1 MQAPTHALEQDPALV
16 WPVVRVRKQR
26 KSRARGATVTMSV
39 EPHVP
44 IEAARRP
51 GRIRPAMGD
60 TLELA
65 LFIAVLAASG
75 LLHLGALAVVW

>member
-1 MQAPTHALEQDPALV
+1 MQAPTQALERDPALV
-16 WPVVRVRKQR
+16 WPAVRVRKQR
-26 KSRARGATVTMSV
+26 KARARGATVTMSV
-39 EPHVP
+39 EPPVS
-44 IEAARRP
+44 IETARRP

>member
-1 MQAPTHALEQDPALV
+1 MQAPTQALERDPALV

-26 KSRARGATVTMSV
+26 KSRARSATVTLSI
-39 EPHVP
+39 EPLVP
-44 IEAARRP
+44 IDTARRP

-65 LFIAVLAASG
+65 LFIVVLTASG